1 MKKFLAP
8 FAQAANILTISVR
21 RYIANERSSRAVALS
36 FYTIFAIVPLAALLF
51 GIAKGFELD
60 EKLRVEL
67 SERFA
72 HHQEILGYICT
83 FADTTLKRAKGGI
96 VAGVGVIALIWTVM
110 SLAGN
115 IERAFNAIWGLPA
128 RRNLLRRFSDCLA
141 VLLVTPIL
149 LVTISGAGVLL
160 RRTFNKLAESTA
172 AFAPGITSVFSLIA
186 DLSPA
191 VIAILFFFVIYLA
204 VPNTKV
210 KWGPALFA
218 GAVAGIAFQLLQDS
232 FLLLQRSIY
241 TYNNIYGSFAAL
253 PLFLIWLQW
262 SWKITLF
269 GAEVGFVSQHVDTG
283 LFGRRNEGRPGPK
296 LRLMRQL
303 AIIQEICTKLETS
316 GGETTARELGDRL
329 ALAPVDIE
337 TETRALLDAG
347 VIRLV
352 VPPPGQTGRRS
363 EADRTA
369 YLPAYPPEELT
380 LVKCLQLLGGGGD
393 SSDRFRDETAELTR
407 SVEELLGK
415 AAADPRNQ
423 PLHAYAA
430 ALADLPNENPSTTLP

>member
-1 MKKFLAP
+1 MKKFFAP
-8 FAQAANILTISVR
+8 FAQAANILAISAR
-21 RYIANERSSRAVALS
+21 RYTVNERSSRAVALS
-36 FYTIFAIVPLAALLF
+36 FYTLFAIVPLAALLF

-67 SERFA
+67 AARFA

-115 IERAFNAIWGLPA
+115 IERAFNAVWGLPA

-141 VLLVTPIL
+141 VLLLTPIL

-160 RRTFNKLAESTA
+160 RRTFTKLAESTA
-172 AFAPGITSVFSLIA
+172 AIAPGITSVFTLIA
-186 DLSPA
+186 DLSPV

-210 KWGPALFA
+210 KWVPALFA

-269 GAEVGFVSQHVDTG
+269 GAEVGFVSQHVDSG
-283 LFGRRNEGRPGPK
+283 LFGRKDEGRPGPK
-296 LRLMRQL
+296 LRVLRQL
-303 AIIQEICTKLETS
+303 AIVQVICAKLES
-316 GGETTARELGDRL
+316 GGGETSARELGEHL

-337 TETRALLDAG
+337 VETKALLDAG

-352 VPPPGQTGRRS
+352 VPPPGSAPRS

-369 YLPAYPPEELT
+369 YLPAHPPEELT
-380 LVKCLQLLGGGGD
+380 LVKCLRLLGGGGD
-393 SSDRFRDETAELTR
+393 SSDRFRAEAAELTR
-407 SVEELLGK
+407 AVEELLDA
-415 AAADPRNQ
+415 AAADARNR
-423 PLHAYAA
+423 PLHAYAEKSA
-430 ALADLPNENPSTTLP
+430 KAEATR